1 MEAVRYRDDTSV
13 RLFRADES
21 GACCKYDTDR
31 ISAALLL
38 DEKNREQL
46 PEECQFAF
54 LAIEALDK
62 IKNMEYPSA
71 VHLFRLALRQYPAM
85 TGVINELIRQM
96 GKSLDDPAPN
106 AGKEYQQL
114 AAQLK
119 EVLSALIEQDKY
131 AEAMSI
137 LPQLVSLLPED
148 LELLRIKQRL
158 LKKTTN

>member
-1 MEAVRYRDDTSV
+1 MM
-13 RLFRADES
+13 
-21 GACCKYDTDR
+21 
-31 ISAALLL
+31 
-38 DEKNREQL
+38 DEKKREQL

-54 LAIEALDK
+54 LAIEAFED

-71 VHLFRLALRQYPAM
+71 VRLFRLALRQYPAM

-96 GKSLDDPAPN
+96 GKHLDNPAQN
-106 AGKEYQQL
+106 AGKEYQKI

-119 EVLSALIEQDKY
+119 EVLSALTEQGKY

-158 LKKTTN
+158 LKKMVN

>member
-1 MEAVRYRDDTSV
+1 MTGVQT
-13 RLFRADES
+13 
-21 GACCKYDTDR
+21 C
-31 ISAALLL
+31 ALPIYQKNMM
-38 DEKNREQL
+38 DEKKREQL

-54 LAIEALDK
+54 LAIEAFED

-71 VHLFRLALRQYPAM
+71 VRLFRLALRQYPAM

-96 GKSLDDPAPN
+96 GKHLDNPAQN
-106 AGKEYQQL
+106 AGKEYQKI

-119 EVLSALIEQDKY
+119 EVLSALTEQGKY

-158 LKKTTN
+158 LKKMVN